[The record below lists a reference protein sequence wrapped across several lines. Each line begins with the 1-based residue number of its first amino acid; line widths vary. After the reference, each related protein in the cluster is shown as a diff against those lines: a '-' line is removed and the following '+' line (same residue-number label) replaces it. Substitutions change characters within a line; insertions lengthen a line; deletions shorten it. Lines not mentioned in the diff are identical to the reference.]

1 MHPYS
6 HAHAHHTHMRPTDHQ
21 QFTSDFM
28 LGEEHQTSEKQI
40 ESSRRAAGRGDG
52 DGRQA
57 GRMAMG
63 GWAARAGGDGPWAR
77 GATPRPRD
85 CGLRLRKSELGCRTA
100 GRRGSAAGSEPQTL
114 SAWLGLA
121 WLGLGG
127 MQWWLAACVWCV
139 LGFLACGCLIY
150 D

>member
-52 DGRQA
+52 DGRRA
-57 GRMAMG
+57 VGRDEWR
-63 GWAARAGGDGPWAR
+63 WA
-77 GATPRPRD
+77 
-85 CGLRLRKSELGCRTA
+85 A
-100 GRRGSAAGSEPQTL
+100 GRRGQAAMGRGPGARRRDRATADCACASQSWGAGLPVAGVAPPAQ
-114 SAWLGLA
+114 SPRRSVPGLA
-121 WLGLGG
+121 WLGLGLVECNG
-127 MQWWLAACVWCV
+127 GWLR
-139 LGFLACGCLIY
+139 ACGVC
-150 D
+150 